1 MADQPFCTLPWF
13 HQVVS
18 TDGSMKPC
26 CMWRPGNS
34 EYNAQN
40 FLQGQFMQELR
51 EQFKKGIPHEE
62 CWQCTYPESV
72 NNNSVRLDS
81 FNTASA
87 MKLSSFTESDVMLRS
102 QDVNLS
108 NVCNLKCRMCGQT
121 RSTKWI
127 ADDVAMG
134 KQSVGLLES
143 NWSLS
148 NEQVMTMER
157 LRFPGGEP
165 MMHQDIIVRELN
177 KIKAV
182 GRLHLVDL
190 HFTTNM
196 TVRIIPELMNLITS
210 VKSTNICCSIDG
222 VGEMNDYIRSDSHW
236 CDVVKNT
243 NILKMLHNDYPS
255 VLFGFNPVYN
265 VFNVEEF
272 DKLVEWGSEYNTW
285 IIPNLQYKPAMQDAR
300 NLPDDYKAEVI
311 AKYERCKHNYPN
323 YVDRFDN
330 IIGHLSNERTVEY
343 AMWKR
348 QLRKH
353 NKFLDQRR
361 RTNLANVNP
370 RLASIIYG

>member
-1 MADQPFCTLPWF
+1 
-13 HQVVS
+13 
-18 TDGSMKPC
+18 
-26 CMWRPGNS
+26 
-34 EYNAQN
+34 
-40 FLQGQFMQELR
+40 MQELR